1 MLDLLKPEI
10 SKVVDGVVGKK
21 ILIYGMAG
29 TGKTR
34 NAVQAPKPLVL
45 CFENG
50 LGAIDG
56 VPHFTIKKWSDFRD
70 IVKQLTNPKDEEKIH
85 EMYETIIIDSI
96 DGIELLAKAYVC
108 GVVGAVSIAKGNEG
122 YGLWKEYAQEVQ
134 KQLNALDTSGFT
146 LIFLDHS
153 GTRDFY
159 DPTGAKYTKIYPA
172 GDKRSVDPIINMCD
186 IVGFAQFDQQVDGTP
201 SVLSSLYVRGNSA
214 FEAKTRFDY
223 MPSIIPNWNY
233 RKLTDALNA
242 AIRENEKKT
251 GSKAITPEQAKAE
264 SDSEK
269 AIEEASF
276 LSVDDEIKRIGNM
289 LMRMQKRTG
298 SRAEYEKILKDKLG
312 NPDFKCNQATEE
324 QREALDLVYNE
335 LLKLGYEYTDVIK
348 E

>member
-70 IVKQLTNPKDEEKIH
+70 IVRQLTSSQNEEQIH
-85 EMYETIIIDSI
+85 QMYETIIIDSI
-96 DGIELLAKAYVC
+96 DGIELLAQAYVC
-108 GVVGAVSIAKGNEG
+108 GVYGAPSISKGNEG

-186 IVGFAQFDQQVDGTP
+186 IVGFAQFDQQIDGKP

-223 MPSIIPNWNY
+223 MPSVIPNWDY
-233 RKLTDALNA
+233 TKLTASLNS

-251 GSKAITPEQAKAE
+251 GSKAISASEAKAE
-264 SDSEK
+264 ADAEK
-269 AIEEASF
+269 ILEEASY
-276 LSVDDEIKRIGNM
+276 LSVEEEIKRVGNM
-289 LMRMQKRTG
+289 LIRMKKKTG
-298 SRAEYEKILKDKLG
+298 SLDEYQNILKNKVG
-312 NPDFKCNQATEE
+312 NPDFKCNKATEE

-335 LLKLGYEYTDVIK
+335 LLKLGYEYTEVIRG
-348 E
+348 

>member
-21 ILIYGMAG
+21 ILIYGAAG

-70 IVKQLTNPKDEEKIH
+70 IVRQLTSSQNEEQIH
-85 EMYETIIIDSI
+85 QMYETIIVDSI
-96 DGIELLAKAYVC
+96 DGIELLAQAYVC
-108 GVVGAVSIAKGNEG
+108 GVYGAPSIAKGNEG

-186 IVGFAQFDQQVDGTP
+186 IVGFAQFDQQIDGKP

-223 MPSIIPNWNY
+223 MPSVIPNWDY
-233 RKLTDALNA
+233 TKLTASLNS

-251 GSKAITPEQAKAE
+251 GSKAISASEAKAE
-264 SDSEK
+264 ADAEK
-269 AIEEASF
+269 ILEEASY
-276 LSVDDEIKRIGNM
+276 LSVEEEIKRVGNM
-289 LMRMQKRTG
+289 LIRMKKKTG
-298 SRAEYEKILKDKLG
+298 SLDEYQDILKNKVG
-312 NPDFKCNQATEE
+312 NPDFKCNKATEE

-335 LLKLGYEYTDVIK
+335 LLKLGYEYTEVIRG
-348 E
+348 